1 MVVIS
6 DVMMNKINYLH
17 HRFDKTE
24 WSGPAWYTIKKKTKQ
39 GFPEQVELSYFKP
52 IDLGN
57 TGSTELDGEEL
68 GKVLPSIYKKY
79 PKLKKSFMGLIH
91 SHHNMGAFFSS
102 TDEDTCLEQAPQE
115 GLFFSTVVAHTKDK
129 FATGV
134 SYRDQ
139 YGYPNFIEGEVKN
152 TVKVKA
158 SKDWISEA
166 DYIEKEAKPTYNI
179 GNRYPSRYGGQSN
192 MWGSYYGG
200 YNHNDKSDQK
210 EDKKKSKEHPYNW
223 TVGNSSL
230 DIPLVNQT
238 ELLLATQ
245 IYDKLLEMEITEV
258 EFTSVMKDKCP
269 NVDPYLFASG
279 YYDQI

>member
-1 MVVIS
+1 
-6 DVMMNKINYLH
+6 MMNKINYLH

-39 GFPEQVELSYFKP
+39 GFPVNVELSYFKP

-68 GKVLPSIYKKY
+68 GKVLPAIYKKY

-91 SHHNMGAFFSS
+91 SHHNMGAFFSG
-102 TDEDTCLEQAPQE
+102 TDEETCLEQAPKE

-139 YGYPNFIEGEVKN
+139 FGYSNFIEGEVKN
-152 TVKVKA
+152 TAKVKA
-158 SKDWISEA
+158 SKEWISEA
-166 DYIEKEAKPTYNI
+166 DHIEEEAKPKGYTFA
-179 GNRYPSRYGGQSN
+179 GSRYPTKYGQGN
-192 MWGSYYGG
+192 MFGSYYSG
-200 YNHNDKSDQK
+200 YNHNNNSDHK
-210 EDKKKSKEHPYNW
+210 EDKKKSS
-223 TVGNSSL
+223 TGNSSL

-258 EFTSVMKDKCP
+258 QFTSIIKDKCP